1 MAFEFIDAQLAQ
13 RQQDGYYRQR
23 TCIDYERDG
32 VIAINGQ
39 HYLNFGS
46 NDYLGLRHNQGVL
59 QAWVEGLAQ
68 FGGGSGASPL
78 VTGYSAAHRE
88 LEQVLAEALN
98 RDAVLLFS
106 SGFAANQALCQA
118 LFAEQGDII
127 ADKYMHASFIEG
139 ATASAVR
146 LRRFAH
152 NDYTHLSAL
161 LSKTTS
167 SHRLIASEGVFSMD
181 GDSPD
186 VAKLVASA
194 EASDSWL
201 MLDDA
206 HAFGVTGE
214 YGLGSID
221 AYQLSQ
227 QQCPVVM
234 GTFGK
239 AVGTAGAF
247 IAGSHALI
255 DYLVNYARHYIY
267 STAFPPAQAVATL
280 HALSLVTQGAE
291 REQLHANIA
300 HFRARANQEGL
311 TLMASQSA
319 IQPVVVG
326 SPTRAVALS
335 AELANRGLWVPA
347 MRHPTV
353 PKGTDR
359 LRITLSAS
367 HATRDIDALVDG
379 LLLAQDSILANDDT
393 SEHDADDHGTD

>member
-32 VIAINGQ
+32 VIAINGN

-139 ATASAVR
+139 ATASAAR

-152 NDYTHLSAL
+152 NDTEHLNTL

-167 SHRLIASEGVFSMD
+167 EHRLIASEGVFSMD

-186 VAKLVASA
+186 IPQLVAHA

-206 HAFGVTGE
+206 HAFGVTGK

-221 AYQLSQ
+221 AFQLSQ

-247 IAGSHALI
+247 IAGSHGLI

-291 REQLHANIA
+291 REQLYANIA
-300 HFRARANQEGL
+300 HFRARAEQEGL
-311 TLMASQSA
+311 ALMNSQSA

-326 SPTRAVALS
+326 CPNRASMLS
-335 AELANRGLWVPA
+335 AELAKRGLWVPA

-367 HATRDIDALVDG
+367 HATRDVDALVDG
-379 LLLAQDSILANDDT
+379 LALAMT
-393 SEHDADDHGTD
+393 SLSSYPECPDNEEKQHGAD

>member
-1 MAFEFIDAQLAQ
+1 MAFEFIDTQLAL

-32 VIAINGQ
+32 VIAINGK

-46 NDYLGLRHNQGVL
+46 NDYLGLRHDQGVL

-118 LFAEQGDII
+118 LFAEQGDIV
-127 ADKYMHASFIEG
+127 ADKFMHASFIEG
-139 ATASAVR
+139 ATASAAR

-152 NDYTHLSAL
+152 NDYEHLSAIL
-161 LSKTTS
+161 AKSTS
-167 SHRLIASEGVFSMD
+167 EHRLIASEGVFSMD

-186 VAKLVASA
+186 MAQLVGHA
-194 EASDSWL
+194 ESSNSWL

-206 HAFGVTGE
+206 HAFGVTGKF
-214 YGLGSID
+214 GLGSID

-280 HALSLVTQGAE
+280 HALSRVTQGSE
-291 REQLHANIA
+291 REKLHSNIA
-300 HFRARANQEGL
+300 HFRARARQEGL
-311 TLMASQSA
+311 QLMDSQSA

-326 SPTRAVALS
+326 SPTRAMALS
-335 AELANRGLWVPA
+335 VELANRGLWVPA

-367 HATRDIDALVDG
+367 HAERDVDALIDG
-379 LLLAQDSILANDDT
+379 LMLAQQRVQFNNDC
-393 SEHDADDHGTD
+393 SEING